1 MAGSFR
7 LSCSGSPGAAVVLK
21 ETLESSSTHGCL
33 PGCTR
38 NQPASLSTRHPFS
51 LALRR
56 RSCARSSG
64 HGWSSWSLAR
74 RDQSSLPWRLT
85 KLASDYDT
93 WTCQEAINHISND
106 AEMRKIQRHIYSDSQ
121 VVPVGQ
127 AFTVSTIP
135 NSYVN
140 STTRIK
146 SAIVDALLHKEW
158 SKIIWIFHSDQLNG
172 HSGSNL
178 NNHADCSSGIYGE
191 SYRAFVSMHMTRY
204 YHIHMSSIE
213 QRLHRGHHTVTFTL
227 MSPIAIIPRG
237 MQQYDE
243 PWCLLPIDLGKIR
256 LKSREANA

>member
-1 MAGSFR
+1 MAGSFG

-106 AEMRKIQRHIYSDSQ
+106 AEMPKFR
-121 VVPVGQ
+121 
-127 AFTVSTIP
+127 
-135 NSYVN
+135 
-140 STTRIK
+140 
-146 SAIVDALLHKEW
+146 
-158 SKIIWIFHSDQLNG
+158 
-172 HSGSNL
+172 
-178 NNHADCSSGIYGE
+178 
-191 SYRAFVSMHMTRY
+191 
-204 YHIHMSSIE
+204 SIS
-213 QRLHRGHHTVTFTL
+213 TVTFRWYL
-227 MSPIAIIPRG
+227 WAKPSRFPPSPIVMWTAPQG
-237 MQQYDE
+237 SS
-243 PWCLLPIDLGKIR
+243 LPL
-256 LKSREANA
+256 